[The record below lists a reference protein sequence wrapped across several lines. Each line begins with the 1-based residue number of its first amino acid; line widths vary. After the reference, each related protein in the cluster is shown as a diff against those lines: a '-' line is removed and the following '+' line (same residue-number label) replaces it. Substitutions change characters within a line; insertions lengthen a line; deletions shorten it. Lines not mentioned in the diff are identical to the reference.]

1 VYPVSELVAIVPGVQ
16 HLLLGVVVNLGGEGV
31 LVGEGQ
37 AGDGFGVGVGVV
49 SKVHLPFLLVVHV
62 DGVQHS
68 ADDEAVSVR
77 VPLESRSPGRFLFQR
92 QVRGI
97 QFTDDDHLLLV
108 VVVVHGRVDHPQA
121 AFVHRKVDVRVAP
134 PLPGGGVL
142 VDHVVELRPGRHVSH
157 PQIVLDDVLGEGPV
171 VVERSVVNHVAC
183 AYPVV
188 RQFE

>member
-1 VYPVSELVAIVPGVQ
+1 MTPGLIRGVISSSRLEGQQQKSRSHGGRMWRVAKNLTLIRLHLSTWRPDGRQHELRSLVGKVYPSIWVVKEYSLVKGRRGMAS
-16 HLLLGVVVNLGGEGV
+16 V
-31 LVGEGQ
+31 L
-37 AGDGFGVGVGVV
+37 
-49 SKVHLPFLLVVHV
+49 
-62 DGVQHS
+62 
-68 ADDEAVSVR
+68 
-77 VPLESRSPGRFLFQR
+77 
-92 QVRGI
+92 VRGI

-121 AFVHRKVDVRVAP
+121 AFVHRKVDVGVAP

-171 VVERSVVNHVAC
+171 VVEGSVVNHVAC